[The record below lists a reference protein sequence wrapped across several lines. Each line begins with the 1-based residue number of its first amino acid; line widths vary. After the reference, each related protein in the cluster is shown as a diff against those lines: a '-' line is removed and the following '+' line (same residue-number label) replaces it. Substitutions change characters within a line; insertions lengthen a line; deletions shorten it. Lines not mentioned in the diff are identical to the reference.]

1 MDPAK
6 PVEET
11 VTVENK
17 VNTKKKHNKNT
28 KYSKE
33 PNNNKRHLPLTIFN
47 NNINHDG
54 DEVLIREY

>member
-17 VNTKKKHNKNT
+17 VNIKKTTKTRN
-28 KYSKE
+28 SKE

-54 DEVLIREY
+54 DEVLILCG

>member
-17 VNTKKKHNKNT
+17 VNIKKKKT
-28 KYSKE
+28 KTRNSKE

-54 DEVLIREY
+54 DEVLISYG

>member
-17 VNTKKKHNKNT
+17 VNIKKNT
-28 KYSKE
+28 KTRNSKE

-54 DEVLIREY
+54 DEVLILCG